1 MSTATLQVAAQSR
14 PDPSTGAVVRLALA
28 FAAATNGLIL
38 SPFLVAA
45 VMTRFQLDEGAATAL
60 VSAEILGIAIS
71 CALLSHRIARAARS
85 FTLAGVVGTIAGQ
98 ALSAVA
104 PGIASAAVARGMT
117 GLFEGML
124 FVVVASGVSQRASTD
139 RLWGQ
144 INLLAGVING
154 GILVLISALPAG
166 FGHWVFALLA
176 AVVAVLAPAIRG
188 IDALASA
195 PAQTHVRA
203 GTLPWR
209 PVIAIWVVTAL
220 VYGVQASQWAI
231 AGFVGERAGLSPTTI
246 GVLLSVSS
254 LLGFV
259 GAAIPSHPAS
269 HRHRLALIWAAQLA
283 MIASIEWFFS
293 ARSGSAYFLSQFVLN
308 SAFFVIVPFL
318 TGMLSDVDPDG
329 SLVARTLVVTF
340 FAAGI
345 GTALSGALLG
355 RFGGTRVAHV
365 LCVAVL
371 AAAPFVRL
379 ALRRAAPGAVA
390 SASP

>member
-1 MSTATLQVAAQSR
+1 MSTATLHVAAQSR

-45 VMTRFQLDEGAATAL
+45 VMTRFRLDEGTATAL

-104 PGIASAAVARGMT
+104 PGSVSAAVARGLT

-188 IDALASA
+188 IDAFASA

-231 AGFVGERAGLSPTTI
+231 AGFVGERAGLSTTTI
-246 GVLLSVSS
+246 GMLLSVSS

-345 GTALSGALLG
+345 GTALS
-355 RFGGTRVAHV
+355 
-365 LCVAVL
+365 
-371 AAAPFVRL
+371 
-379 ALRRAAPGAVA
+379 
-390 SASP
+390 